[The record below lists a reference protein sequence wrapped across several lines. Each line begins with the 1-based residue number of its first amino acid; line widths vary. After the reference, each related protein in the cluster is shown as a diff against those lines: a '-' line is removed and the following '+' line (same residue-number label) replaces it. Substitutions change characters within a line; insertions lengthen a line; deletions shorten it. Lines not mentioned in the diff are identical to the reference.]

1 MKKIVPK
8 TNLERWLDGLSLFGI
23 AVMLIY
29 IGFIWS
35 SLPHTIPTH
44 FGLNGEADGFGRKGN
59 IFIHPI
65 VNLGLYIL
73 FHVLS
78 RFPELFNYPPHVTEE
93 QKQRLYIHSRTLLGW
108 LQVEIIIFGVYS
120 TWENAQIAM
129 QREVG
134 FSTVSLVIFLIVLFS
149 TMIFYIVRSLRMVE
163 KITP

>member
-1 MKKIVPK
+1 MKKIVAK
-8 TNLERWLDGLSLFGI
+8 TNLERWLDGLSLIGI
-23 AVMLIY
+23 VGMLVY

-35 SLPHTIPTH
+35 SLSHTIPTH
-44 FGLNGEADGFGRKGN
+44 FGFNGEADGFGGRGN

-65 VNLGLYIL
+65 IGLGLYIL
-73 FHVLS
+73 FHVLI

-108 LQVEIIIFGVYS
+108 LQLEIIIFGVYS
-120 TWENAQIAM
+120 TWENAQFAM

-134 FSTVSLVIFLIVLFS
+134 FSIVSLVIFLIVLFS